1 MTRSNYYDEV
11 SYLMTKIHDC
21 REKRMGLMK
30 EYAIIQHNGSYGNGS
45 ISNHVVQYNINLE
58 RLKKNIRKVEKRHET
73 LKYQFEEMK
82 QNAND
87 ISTYRVNKRHNSSS
101 NNQEVFSL
109 EVAPSLLSLNNKN
122 IPHVD
127 RSSKNILESKFNI
140 QEKPIHQ
147 KFIFADRH
155 RDKVWTNRA
164 ENVRDSNSKLQQV
177 IKRTKEILDAQEI
190 TLKSISFNNNDD
202 ENDCVI
208 TVDNMNHKELSNRM
222 TINKEEDNEEKGEEE
237 IIQRKRIDKVVVDET
252 SNHSIQQ
259 IVSPTLLL
267 NDMTYSNHLSD
278 AYCKQQSK
286 FFSSN
291 SILNNDHNDMNLD
304 ENNSEQMIIKSDTEH
319 EDEQEE
325 VKKENVNV
333 TVPSVKETNQL
344 GNICVVINKCLLL
357 ISFFDNNLNH
367 NKTDQ

>member
-1 MTRSNYYDEV
+1 MV
-11 SYLMTKIHDC
+11 LC
-21 REKRMGLMK
+21 
-30 EYAIIQHNGSYGNGS
+30 QHQS
-45 ISNHVVQYNINLE
+45 
-58 RLKKNIRKVEKRHET
+58 
-73 LKYQFEEMK
+73 
-82 QNAND
+82 
-87 ISTYRVNKRHNSSS
+87 
-101 NNQEVFSL
+101 
-109 EVAPSLLSLNNKN
+109 
-122 IPHVD
+122 
-127 RSSKNILESKFNI
+127 
-140 QEKPIHQ
+140 
-147 KFIFADRH
+147 
-155 RDKVWTNRA
+155 
-164 ENVRDSNSKLQQV
+164 LQQV

-304 ENNSEQMIIKSDTEH
+304 ENNSEQMIIKSDIEQ

-325 VKKENVNV
+325 VKKEYVNV

-344 GNICVVINKCLLL
+344 GQSYEEFLTKATFSVEDSSNDIIVNVSNEHASEYDSAILASNININDGIRTSYKLLETIDTKANAESHMNL
-357 ISFFDNNLNH
+357 SFHYAICRPIEYYSLH
-367 NKTDQ
+367 LCT